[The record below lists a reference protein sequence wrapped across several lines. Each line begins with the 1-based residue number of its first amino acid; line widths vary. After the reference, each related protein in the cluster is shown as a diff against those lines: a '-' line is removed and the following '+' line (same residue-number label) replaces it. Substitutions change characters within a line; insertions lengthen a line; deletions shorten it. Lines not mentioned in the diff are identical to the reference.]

1 MMSKR
6 WIAAIAITVTCALGT
21 LLLPAAGALAE
32 ETPSA
37 IEQGKAIAFDRKKG
51 NCLACHMIATGDLP
65 GNIGPPLVAMSMR
78 YPDKAKLRAQ
88 IWDSTTSNPM
98 STMPP
103 FGSHRILTEDEID
116 LVTEFIYAQ

>member
-6 WIAAIAITVTCALGT
+6 WIAVIATAVMTLGALF
-21 LLLPAAGALAE
+21 LPAAGSLAE

-37 IEQGKAIAFDRKKG
+37 IEQGKAIAFDRRKG

-78 YPDKAKLRAQ
+78 YPDKARLRAQ
-88 IWDSTTSNPM
+88 IWDATAANPM

>member
-6 WIAAIAITVTCALGT
+6 WIAAVAIAVTWALGT

-32 ETPSA
+32 EGASA
-37 IEQGKAIAFDRKKG
+37 IEQGKALAFDRKKG

-88 IWDSTTSNPM
+88 IWDATVANPM

>member
-6 WIAAIAITVTCALGT
+6 WIAAVVTAVTCALGA

-37 IEQGKAIAFDRKKG
+37 VEQGKGIAFDRKKG

-65 GNIGPPLVAMSMR
+65 GNIGPPLVAMAMR

-88 IWDSTTSNPM
+88 IWDSTEANPM

-103 FGSHRILTEDEID
+103 FGKHLILSEDEID
-116 LVTEFIYAQ
+116 LVTEFIYVQ